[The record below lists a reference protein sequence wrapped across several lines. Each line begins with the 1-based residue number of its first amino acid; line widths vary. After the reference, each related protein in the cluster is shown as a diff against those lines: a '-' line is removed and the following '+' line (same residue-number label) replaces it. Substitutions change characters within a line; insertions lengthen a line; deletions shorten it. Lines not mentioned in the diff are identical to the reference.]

1 VNELVPLA
9 IVITLEPLPVAG
21 FILVLS
27 TDRGTRNGAAF
38 IGAWVATLIAIII
51 ATLLLTG
58 GTPVQSASLP
68 ARAVSIAYLAIGLL
82 LLGVALRRS
91 RIPVVDPPPQPEWVK
106 RLDDMKPPGAA
117 LLGFLLQPWPLVAAG
132 AATVMTSSASKS
144 ADVIQLVAFVVIS
157 TSSIAAM
164 EIYSLAAPDAAEA
177 KLDALRSWID
187 RHRNRAI
194 VILALVVGLY
204 LIGKGIYGLVT

>member
-1 VNELVPLA
+1 MNDLIPLA
-9 IVITLEPLPVAG
+9 LVITLEPLPVAG

-38 IGAWVATLIAIII
+38 IGVWVTSLIAIIT
-51 ATLLLTG
+51 ATLLLTDG
-58 GTPVQSASLP
+58 APVQSASLP
-68 ARAVSIAYLAIGLL
+68 ARAASIASILIGLL
-82 LLGVALRRS
+82 LLAVALRRS
-91 RIPVVDPPPQPEWVK
+91 RLPVVDPPPQPAWVK
-106 RLDDMKPPGAA
+106 RLDDMKPTGAA

-132 AATVMTSSASKS
+132 AATVMTSGAEKT
-144 ADVIQLVAFVVIS
+144 AEVMQLVAFVVIS

-164 EIYSLAAPDAAEA
+164 EIYSIAAPEAAEA
-177 KLDALRSWID
+177 KLDALRTWID

-204 LIGKGIYGLVT
+204 LVGKGIYGLVT